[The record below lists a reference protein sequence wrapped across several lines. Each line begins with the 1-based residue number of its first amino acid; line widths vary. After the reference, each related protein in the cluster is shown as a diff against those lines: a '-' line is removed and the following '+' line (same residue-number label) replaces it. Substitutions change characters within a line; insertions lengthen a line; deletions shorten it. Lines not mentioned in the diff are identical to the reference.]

1 MFFYI
6 DPMHAFLEF
15 LTTDEFNVDRETLD
29 ESYRQ
34 QHEGDVTQ
42 TLYTIP

>member
-1 MFFYI
+1 ML
-6 DPMHAFLEF
+6 FLEF
-15 LTTDEFNVDRETLD
+15 LTADEFNVDREALD